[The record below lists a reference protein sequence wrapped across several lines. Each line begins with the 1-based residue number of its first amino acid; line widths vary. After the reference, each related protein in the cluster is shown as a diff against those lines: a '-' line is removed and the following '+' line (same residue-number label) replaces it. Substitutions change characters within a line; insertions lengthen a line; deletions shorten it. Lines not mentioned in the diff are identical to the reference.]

1 MLHGKKSAIY
11 KSKSGSNGILF
22 QKLFWPTVKKNC
34 SSDWDFFGYH
44 KNNFWNRVLY
54 WLVTGGFCRSLF
66 IRTIKMQVGTNKWD
80 VKTCRKKSKKVV
92 WFAKR
97 GAKKSTKFHI
107 VKFAGVCRLLSTQQ
121 GCRNVKNHGGGGHN
135 LPPPDWNRVN
145 VSAKNCWGPVSPPR
159 SYTFRYPY
167 SEEGLEN
174 CSLINCLVSVLLMS
188 VPLWPDYVKY
198 RLKIVYFLN
207 FSVFSKI

>member
-44 KNNFWNRVLY
+44 KNNFWNRVLF

-66 IRTIKMQVGTNKWD
+66 IRTIKMQVGTNKCD

-97 GAKKSTKFHI
+97 GAKKINKISHREI
-107 VKFAGVCRLLSTQQ
+107 CRRLSAPQHSAGVSECQKSWR
-121 GCRNVKNHGGGGHN
+121 GGGIIC
-135 LPPPDWNRVN
+135 LPLIGIGLMYLLRIVEDQFLPHDPIHSGTPTQRRVWKIAHWLT
-145 VSAKNCWGPVSPPR
+145 VWFPCCWCLSH
-159 SYTFRYPY
+159 YD
-167 SEEGLEN
+167 
-174 CSLINCLVSVLLMS
+174 LIMS
-188 VPLWPDYVKY
+188 N
-198 RLKIVYFLN
+198 IV
-207 FSVFSKI
+207 

>member
-1 MLHGKKSAIY
+1 MAKKVQFTNRNLVAMVFC
-11 KSKSGSNGILF
+11 SKNCSDL
-22 QKLFWPTVKKNC
+22 LWEKKC

-44 KNNFWNRVLY
+44 KNNFWNRVLF

-80 VKTCRKKSKKVV
+80 VETYRKKSKKVV

-121 GCRNVKNHGGGGHN
+121 GCRNVKNHEGGGGIICLLLIGIGLMYLLRIVEDQF
-135 LPPPDWNRVN
+135 LPHDPIHSGTPTQRRVWKIAHWLT
-145 VSAKNCWGPVSPPR
+145 VWFPCYWCLSH
-159 SYTFRYPY
+159 YD
-167 SEEGLEN
+167 
-174 CSLINCLVSVLLMS
+174 LIMS
-188 VPLWPDYVKY
+188 N
-198 RLKIVYFLN
+198 IV
-207 FSVFSKI
+207 